1 MEYMKFRERR
11 PSLDNEGRA
20 NAGFTIPEVVVA
32 ATLVAVF
39 FCSIFEVNG
48 LCLRFISASKENVGA
63 TEAVH
68 DRLEQLR
75 NADFSTL
82 TSVSSTKSLLAQ
94 PANPSPLAKKAIETV
109 IVSDYPS
116 GSPSITYTR
125 AINGTVSSVPAT
137 ANFSNSTLLQ
147 VDVANQWPA
156 TFGNRTGAAQ
166 TLTVIAQGVKK

>member
-1 MEYMKFRERR
+1 MLLGNRK
-11 PSLDNEGRA
+11 A
-20 NAGFTIPEVVVA
+20 TKAGFTLPEIVVA

-39 FCSIFEVNG
+39 FLSIFEVNG

-82 TSVSSTKSLLAQ
+82 TTVSSMKSFLTQ
-94 PANPSPLAKKAIETV
+94 PANSSPLANKAIETV
-109 IVSDYPS
+109 TVSNYPS
-116 GSPSITYTR
+116 GSPTITYTR
-125 AINGTVSSVPAT
+125 ATNGTVSSVPAT
-137 ANFSNSTLLQ
+137 ADFSVSTLVR

-156 TFGNRTGAAQ
+156 TFGNRTGATQ
-166 TLTVIAQGVKK
+166 TSTVISQGVKK

>member
-1 MEYMKFRERR
+1 M
-11 PSLDNEGRA
+11 LLA
-20 NAGFTIPEVVVA
+20 NKGSAKAGFTLPEVLIA

-39 FCSIFEVNG
+39 FVSIFEVNG

-82 TSVSSTKSLLAQ
+82 TTVSSMKSFLTQA
-94 PANPSPLAKKAIETV
+94 ANSSALAKKAIETV
-109 IVSDYPS
+109 TVSNYPS
-116 GSPSITYTR
+116 GSPTITYTR
-125 AINGTVSSVPAT
+125 ATNGTVSSAPAT
-137 ANFSNSTLLQ
+137 ADFSSATLVR

-166 TLTVIAQGVKK
+166 TSTVIAQGVKK